1 LNFCVVII
9 YDNYRCLQKKE
20 FSEKIGLRIKQLR
33 KTKNISQAE
42 LGRICLKD
50 RQHIELIENNKVS
63 ANVYTLYLISLALRV
78 EVDELFKFEE
88 LD

>member
-1 LNFCVVII
+1 L
-9 YDNYRCLQKKE
+9 LTKKE